1 MLLLETLGQS
11 ADPLGKAQNRI
22 MSHTFE
28 HFMLHAAARAPF
40 SSKVVL
46 SLQSEAQ
53 TDPDSQNLIANGY
66 RNLSQTNSFLGLSLM
81 GRRTARGPVE
91 EASFID

>member
-11 ADPLGKAQNRI
+11 ADPLGKAQNRL
-22 MSHTFE
+22 MFHTFE
-28 HFMLHAAARAPF
+28 HFVLHAAAGAPF

-53 TDPDSQNLIANGY
+53 TAQKYEKLGDSE
-66 RNLSQTNSFLGLSLM
+66 RFVV
-81 GRRTARGPVE
+81 GRRLARGLIIIPL
-91 EASFID
+91 FID